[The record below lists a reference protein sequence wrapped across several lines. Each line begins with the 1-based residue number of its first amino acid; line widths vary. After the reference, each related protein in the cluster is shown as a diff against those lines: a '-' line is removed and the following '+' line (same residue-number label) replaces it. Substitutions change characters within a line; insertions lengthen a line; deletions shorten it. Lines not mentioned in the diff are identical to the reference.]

1 MSLMGSLRSIGNSD
15 VVEVLDHVLNYGSGE
30 DINSNNIAGE
40 MDCKWYFSNNATM
53 GFVVRN
59 NDAVQD
65 TNSP

>member
-1 MSLMGSLRSIGNSD
+1 MRLGFCSIGNSD
-15 VVEVLDHVLNYGSGE
+15 VVDILDHLLSYGSGD

-40 MDCKWYFSNNATM
+40 IDCEWYFASNTTM
-53 GFVVRN
+53 SFVVRN